1 MDNLIFLKVIMIYK
15 IRKEEVNT
23 LVFTL
28 LITFSLVTGVE
39 CLIYTAY
46 QKLNVTPRNLD
57 NPSVAAFAPRKM
69 NAQARSWTYRA
80 DERRATRSWLTPRI
94 SRGVAPRYR
103 RRPPVGQGGESQDS
117 AATATQSTVAP
128 TN

>member
-1 MDNLIFLKVIMIYK
+1 MIYK

-57 NPSVAAFAPRKM
+57 DRSVVARRGKPFVH
-69 NAQARSWTYRA
+69 AQQRVFHG
-80 DERRATRSWLTPRI
+80 RRTQDLNKTSN
-94 SRGVAPRYR
+94 SRP
-103 RRPPVGQGGESQDS
+103 
-117 AATATQSTVAP
+117 
-128 TN
+128 